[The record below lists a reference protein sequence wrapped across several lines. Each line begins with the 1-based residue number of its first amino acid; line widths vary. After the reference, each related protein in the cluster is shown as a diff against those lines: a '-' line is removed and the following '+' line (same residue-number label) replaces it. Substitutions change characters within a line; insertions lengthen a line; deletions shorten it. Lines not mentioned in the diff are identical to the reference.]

1 MQRVMRLDHCVKILD
16 QQYPRWSEGH
26 MPVPVDLW
34 QSSVIVSQNYSSE
47 SISDMTGG
55 ATGG

>member
-1 MQRVMRLDHCVKILD
+1 MRLDHCVKILD